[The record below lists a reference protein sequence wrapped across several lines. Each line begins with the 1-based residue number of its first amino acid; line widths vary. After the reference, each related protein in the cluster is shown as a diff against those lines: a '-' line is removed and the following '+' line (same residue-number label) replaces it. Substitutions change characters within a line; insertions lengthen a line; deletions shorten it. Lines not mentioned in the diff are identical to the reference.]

1 MRRFLYLSAAAA
13 AVVGGMVLGLLFQ
26 PTVAP
31 GVPADTPTPTA
42 TATPTSTSTSTSTP
56 TETPTAT
63 PTSTPVPP
71 TPADTPV
78 RPPPATGGSLGRLP
92 LPSNTT
98 VVQGAASD
106 GESWPFCF
114 YWAPTHEVVM
124 VSGCV
129 ESNRVHELCHAH
141 QHWTI
146 NGGAPLAPSDY
157 DLGPWYATGQAQSF
171 GAIAGGFPWGRVS
184 NASNLLED
192 FAETCASWYLNPE
205 RLLSVGGQARYD
217 WAREN
222 LP

>member
-1 MRRFLYLSAAAA
+1 MRRFIYLSAAAV

-26 PTVAP
+26 VTVAP

-42 TATPTSTSTSTSTP
+42 TATPTSTSTPTSTP

-71 TPADTPV
+71 TPLDTPV
-78 RPPPATGGSLGRLP
+78 RQPPAAGGSLSGLQ

-98 VVQGAASD
+98 VMQGAASD
-106 GESWPFCF
+106 GASWPFCF

-124 VSGCV
+124 VDGCG
-129 ESNRVHELCHAH
+129 ETNRVHELCHAH
-141 QHWTI
+141 QHWVI
-146 NGGAPLAPSDY
+146 NGGASTGI
-157 DLGPWYATGQAQSF
+157 DLGAWYGTAQAQSF
-171 GAIAGGFPWGRVS
+171 GAVAGDFPWGRVS

-205 RLLSVGGQARYD
+205 RLLQVGGQARYD